1 MINTFITKYLHVF
14 IIISLDNIFRNKTDD
29 FYLFIIHVW
38 SCPSSRFSWTFYC
51 LQDKALTTWCGV
63 KVRQYLT
70 YLFNLM
76 FYHSPPFTTL
86 AILQI
91 YSALLLIRLFTCDVS
106 SIKDTFFPS
115 LCTVKFYSS
124 FKTLLGWA
132 LCCEVLCDL
141 SRKHFSLLCY
151 YSSFVIAFNTCLS
164 PPLGWEILENCC
176 LNSST

>member
-1 MINTFITKYLHVF
+1 MI
-14 IIISLDNIFRNKTDD
+14 

-63 KVRQYLT
+63 KVHQYLT

-91 YSALLLIRLFTCDVS
+91 YYALLLIRLFTCDVS

-124 FKTLLGWA
+124 FKTLLRWA

-151 YSSFVIAFNTCLS
+151 YSSFVIAFTTVVYMLVS
-164 PPLGWEILENCC
+164 TTRLGNPRKLLFELQHLAWCMTYRRYSMYNWWMNVI
-176 LNSST
+176 